1 MACQSS
7 TIAWVNMTGFITH
20 CWKSA
25 WAELRRCVG
34 WVLVTCMLAA
44 PSAWGQNALVELTE
58 LRAERRDAA
67 LYLSAELKLELGAAV
82 EDALVKG
89 LAVHFVAEAEVM
101 RDRWYWYDRKVGAA
115 MRYYRLAFQPL
126 TRRWRLNVSSEP
138 IAGAGLAGS
147 ISQSFDSLPEAL
159 NVIRRQT
166 GWKVADMGELDSE
179 VRQYVIYRFKLDIS
193 QLPRPFQI
201 AAGNQ
206 SEWAISVARQIR
218 LTADMVR

>member
-1 MACQSS
+1 
-7 TIAWVNMTGFITH
+7 MTGFITH

-25 WAELRRCVG
+25 WAELWRTGG
-34 WVLVTCMLAA
+34 WALAA
-44 PSAWGQNALVELTE
+44 WLLVAPLAWGQTSAVELTE
-58 LRAERRDAA
+58 LRAERRDTA
-67 LYLSAELKLELGAAV
+67 LYLTAQLKLELGAAV

-101 RDRWYWYDRKVGAA
+101 RDRWYWYDRKLGTAT
-115 MRYYRLAFQPL
+115 RYYRLVFQPL

-138 IAGAGLAGS
+138 ISGTGLAGS
-147 ISQSFDSLPEAL
+147 ISQSFETLPEAL
-159 NVIRRQT
+159 DVIRRQS
-166 GWKVADMGELDSE
+166 GWKVAEMSDIDPEA
-179 VRQYVIYRFKLDIS
+179 RQYIAYRFKLDMS

-206 SEWAISVARQIR
+206 AEWNLVVTRQWR